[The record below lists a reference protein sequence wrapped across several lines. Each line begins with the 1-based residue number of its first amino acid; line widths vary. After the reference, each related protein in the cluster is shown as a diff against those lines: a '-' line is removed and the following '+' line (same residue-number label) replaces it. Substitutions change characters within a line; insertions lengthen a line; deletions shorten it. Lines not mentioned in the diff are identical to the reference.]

1 MDALET
7 VYIRIVTMDNDL
19 PNGSLAQNLSGAT
32 FVVTGG
38 TGSFGQTLIRY
49 LLNTGVSKIVCFSR
63 DESKQHALQQIHT
76 DSRVKFV
83 LGDVRD
89 INSLSQVLN
98 GADYLF
104 HAAALKHVPAGEVN
118 SWQFINTNV
127 IGSHN
132 VIQALARSSVRKAV
146 FLSTDKAV
154 MPLNTMGMTKGL
166 MEKLVRSEMTN
177 GNSENFITRYGN
189 VIGSRGS
196 VIPQFIANIKNGDE
210 LSVTNYGMT
219 RFMMTLDES
228 VDLVMYAL
236 SNGEAG
242 DLFVQKSPAATV
254 SVIIEALEIILQ
266 KKAIRSQELGIRP
279 GEKIH
284 ETLLTAEERSQSIE
298 RDRYFHVKSQPV
310 NQRENLQDYTSNST
324 EMLDAAS
331 LAELLS
337 KTPEIKTL
345 L

>member
-1 MDALET
+1 MHASGS
-7 VYIRIVTMDNDL
+7 VYIRVMNIEARKPGNPTIEDFN
-19 PNGSLAQNLSGAT
+19 GAT

-49 LLNTGVSKIVCFSR
+49 LLNTDISKIICYSR
-63 DESKQHALQQIHT
+63 DESKQHALRQIYT
-76 DSRVKFV
+76 DPRLRFV

-89 INSLSQVLN
+89 INSLTHLLN
-98 GADYLF
+98 GADFLF
-104 HAAALKHVPAGEVN
+104 HAAALKHVPAGESN
-118 SWQFINTNV
+118 SWQFIKTNV

-132 VIQALARSSVRKAV
+132 VIEALARSTVKKAV

-154 MPLNTMGMTKGL
+154 MPLNAMGMTKSL
-166 MEKLVRSEMTN
+166 MEKMVQSEMTN
-177 GNSENFITRYGN
+177 GGSKNFITRYGN

-196 VIPQFIANIKNGDE
+196 VIPQFIANIKNGEE
-210 LSVTNYGMT
+210 LSVTNYDMT

-236 SNGEAG
+236 ANGDAG

-266 KKAIRSQELGIRP
+266 RKAILRPAKGIRP

-284 ETLLTAEERSQSIE
+284 ETLLTAEEWSKSIE
-298 RDRYFHVKSQPV
+298 GEKYFHVKSHPLH
-310 NQRENLQDYTSNST
+310 QRENLWDYTSNST
-324 EMLDAAS
+324 EMLEATA
-331 LAELLS
+331 LAELLGS
-337 KTPEIKTL
+337 TPEIKAL

>member
-1 MDALET
+1 MYVFRT
-7 VYIRIVTMDNDL
+7 VYIRVMIMENGL
-19 PNGSLAQNLSGAT
+19 PGSPGLENLDGAT

-38 TGSFGQTLIRY
+38 TGSFGQTLIRH
-49 LLNTGVSKIVCFSR
+49 LLNTSVSKIVCFSR
-63 DESKQHALQQIHT
+63 DESKQHGLQQIHK
-76 DSRVKFV
+76 DPRLEFV

-89 INSLSQVLN
+89 INSVAQALRD
-98 GADYLF
+98 ADFLF
-104 HAAALKHVPAGEVN
+104 HAAALKHVPAGEAN
-118 SWQFINTNV
+118 SWQFVMTNV
-127 IGSHN
+127 MGSHN
-132 VIQALARSSVRKAV
+132 VIEALAKSSVKKAV

-154 MPLNTMGMTKGL
+154 MPLNSMGMTKSL
-166 MEKLVRSEMTN
+166 MEKMVQSEVKN
-177 GNSENFITRYGN
+177 GNSKNVITRYGN

-196 VIPQFIANIKNGDE
+196 VIPQFIANIKNGDQ

-236 SNGEAG
+236 SNGDAG

-266 KKAIRSQELGIRP
+266 RKAIHSKEKGIRP

-284 ETLLTAEERSQSIE
+284 ETLLTAEERSKSVE
-298 RDRYFHVKSQPV
+298 GDRYFHVKSQSLHE
-310 NQRENLQDYTSNST
+310 RENMQDYTSDT
-324 EMLDAAS
+324 TKILDAGS
-331 LAELLS
+331 LAELLA
-337 KTPEIKTL
+337 KTPEIKAL

>member
-1 MDALET
+1 MENVLS
-7 VYIRIVTMDNDL
+7 
-19 PNGSLAQNLSGAT
+19 NGSVTQNLSGAT

-49 LLNTGVSKIVCFSR
+49 LLDTDVSKIVCFSR
-63 DESKQHALQQIHT
+63 DESKQHALQQIHS
-76 DSRVKFV
+76 DSRIKFV

-89 INSLSQVLN
+89 INTVSQVLN

-104 HAAALKHVPAGEVN
+104 HAAALKHVPAGEAN

-132 VIQALARSSVRKAV
+132 VIQALAKSTVRKAV

-166 MEKLVRSEMTN
+166 MEKLVRSEMMS
-177 GNSENFITRYGN
+177 GKSENFITRYGN

-266 KKAIRSQELGIRP
+266 KKAIHSQERGIRP

-284 ETLLTAEERSQSIE
+284 ETLLTAEERSLSIE
-298 RDRYFHVKSQPV
+298 TDRYFHVKSQPL
-310 NQRENLQDYTSNST
+310 NQRDSLQDYTSNST
-324 EMLDAAS
+324 EMLDAVS

-337 KTPEIKTL
+337 NTPEIKTL